1 MEKIYE
7 GYSLSSISTT
17 APPPG
22 TTILSG
28 GRKFTSEDY
37 ATFKLGVGAHNL
49 LDALKDLL
57 FLSRPLFSDPLQQRI
72 IAKCDA
78 AIRAVE

>member
-1 MEKIYE
+1 MDH
-7 GYSLSSISTT
+7 S
-17 APPPG
+17 PPPG
-22 TTILSG
+22 TTILSA
-28 GRKFTSEDY
+28 GRKFTSDEY
-37 ATFKLGVGAHNL
+37 AVFKLGVGAHAL

-57 FLSRPLFSDPLQQRI
+57 FLARPLFSDPLQQRI